1 VASWGFETID
11 PGMQSA
17 FGEGF
22 GTALGTFSG
31 SDMMSGC
38 GSLDHAK
45 GAALEQVV
53 MDSYLWEDI
62 RGYMKKYTI
71 SKEKIALDVIEQV
84 GHGNTFLTNPH
95 TARNFKAETP
105 FRDQRK
111 KLWQATL
118 STRMADEARDE
129 ARKILKEHKVPS
141 LDKDVLRRG
150 SEIVKEYEKKL
161 LA

>member
-1 VASWGFETID
+1 
-11 PGMQSA
+11 
-17 FGEGF
+17 
-22 GTALGTFSG
+22 
-31 SDMMSGC
+31 
-38 GSLDHAK
+38 
-45 GAALEQVV
+45 

-62 RGYMKKYTI
+62 RGYMKKYTV